1 MNYARLKGDV
11 MEKLAG
17 GRGRVNSYTFQND
30 YVWLKSLSKCSR
42 ILSEFYLL
50 LRILSNN

>member
-1 MNYARLKGDV
+1 MNYVGLKGDV
-11 MEKLAG
+11 MEMLAG
-17 GRGRVNSYTFQND
+17 GRVRVNSYTFQND

-42 ILSEFYLL
+42 ILNEFYLL

>member
-11 MEKLAG
+11 MEMLAG
-17 GRGRVNSYTFQND
+17 GSVRVNSYTFQND

-42 ILSEFYLL
+42 ILNEF
-50 LRILSNN
+50 

>member
-11 MEKLAG
+11 MEMLAG
-17 GRGRVNSYTFQND
+17 GRVRVNPYTFQND

-42 ILSEFYLL
+42 ILNEF
-50 LRILSNN
+50 